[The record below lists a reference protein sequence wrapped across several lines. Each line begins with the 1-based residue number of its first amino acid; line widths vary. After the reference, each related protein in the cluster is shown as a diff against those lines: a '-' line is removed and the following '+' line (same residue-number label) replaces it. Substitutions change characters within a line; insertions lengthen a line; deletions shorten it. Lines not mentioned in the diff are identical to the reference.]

1 MRLTSSIESSRA
13 RRSGLALVTRLCGV
27 RSCTLSLL
35 PPARASRLLDLQRQ
49 QALARAE
56 DEEVRLPG
64 LGSYGYVV
72 PDQAVV
78 RQQALELVQ
87 HQHPALAG
95 VAAPVN
101 LGQTLW
107 KTAIFLPR
115 CSVCGCVSGVQQVI
129 ALGAPRRLA
138 LRMRAESA
146 AGLSNQKGYFKK
158 AISARWTSAFS
169 YEKMSNRCLGP
180 MDALPRAHSSGQG
193 LGWLE
198 PEGGHARAK
207 AVCLPLRPMLGLLQK
222 RKCLPPA
229 SEAMRAVFA
238 WAVLGLLRPCAAQW
252 LWHVRAGAACG
263 KWIHAPE
270 RLCTS
275 CRRLAQSPGIASVFS
290 IYLEGKDM
298 ATTAEVARNVSQ
310 RVHNDGFLGLGRNDN
325 LKQTVRELK
334 DLSKDERNAAIGQ
347 ISDADLRALADDVN
361 ASGLCGASGLSA
373 DERRD
378 LFNTLAQGLDGQQ
391 LGRMAQAF
399 DSRQDVI
406 AIGQAVAQHADA
418 ETKLAFI
425 EEMAPRTANGDS
437 HTQASLGAVSTET
450 GDKEAEAILDVLNS
464 LGGDA
469 ASFNQAIQK
478 MDDKTLQAVVDAGLN
493 KTTTTVI
500 DPGAATTSVSY
511 DPQQLEKL
519 LEVAK
524 DSADPAVKARVFAA
538 ASEGLDQVRTDTGFP
553 VVSVGADKV
562 AQSLQG
568 KLTRLM
574 QTDAS
579 GITGQLNAAKGINA
593 STQEWLNQLNPWGNM
608 RMYKHYTENSGKSMT
623 LTEMG
628 LSVDLKQLVN
638 QDGAFGK
645 EGSIQ
650 GRFIQQVIQGET
662 RFKNAYKWG
671 DEMVWAMGSG
681 MLEGE
686 FKGTVVKQDDGA
698 YKITGHIEYHYTD
711 RFEDPY
717 DTFNWVPGS
726 WDPYGTPYDV
736 EERWTVPIDGV
747 YSQ

>member
-1 MRLTSSIESSRA
+1 M
-13 RRSGLALVTRLCGV
+13 
-27 RSCTLSLL
+27 
-35 PPARASRLLDLQRQ
+35 
-49 QALARAE
+49 
-56 DEEVRLPG
+56 
-64 LGSYGYVV
+64 
-72 PDQAVV
+72 
-78 RQQALELVQ
+78 
-87 HQHPALAG
+87 
-95 VAAPVN
+95 
-101 LGQTLW
+101 
-107 KTAIFLPR
+107 
-115 CSVCGCVSGVQQVI
+115 
-129 ALGAPRRLA
+129 
-138 LRMRAESA
+138 
-146 AGLSNQKGYFKK
+146 
-158 AISARWTSAFS
+158 
-169 YEKMSNRCLGP
+169 
-180 MDALPRAHSSGQG
+180 
-193 LGWLE
+193 
-198 PEGGHARAK
+198 
-207 AVCLPLRPMLGLLQK
+207 
-222 RKCLPPA
+222 
-229 SEAMRAVFA
+229 
-238 WAVLGLLRPCAAQW
+238 
-252 LWHVRAGAACG
+252 
-263 KWIHAPE
+263 
-270 RLCTS
+270 
-275 CRRLAQSPGIASVFS
+275 
-290 IYLEGKDM
+290 
-298 ATTAEVARNVSQ
+298 
-310 RVHNDGFLGLGRNDN
+310 
-325 LKQTVRELK
+325 RELK

-347 ISDADLRALADDVN
+347 ISDTDLRALADDVN

-406 AIGQAVAQHADA
+406 AIGQAVARHADA

-437 HTQASLGAVSTET
+437 HTQAYLGAVSTET

-524 DSADPAVKARVFAA
+524 GSADPAVKARVFAA
-538 ASEGLDQVRTDTGFP
+538 ASEGLDQVRAATGFP
-553 VVSVGADKV
+553 VFSVGADKV

-579 GITGQLNAAKGINA
+579 GITKQLNAAKGINA
-593 STQEWLNQLNPWGNM
+593 STQEWLNQLNPWGNK
-608 RMYKHYTENSGKSMT
+608 RMLDHYTGDSGKSMT

-638 QDGAFGK
+638 QDGAFGN

-650 GRFIQQVIQGET
+650 GRFIQQVIQDQDDT

-681 MLEGE
+681 VLKGE

-698 YKITGHIEYHYTD
+698 YKITGCIEYHYTD
-711 RFEDPY
+711 RFEDPL
-717 DTFNWVPGS
+717 DTFNWFSGS
-726 WDPYGTPYDV
+726 WDPFGTPYNV
-736 EERWTVPIDGV
+736 EERWTVSIDGV

>member
-1 MRLTSSIESSRA
+1 M
-13 RRSGLALVTRLCGV
+13 
-27 RSCTLSLL
+27 
-35 PPARASRLLDLQRQ
+35 
-49 QALARAE
+49 
-56 DEEVRLPG
+56 
-64 LGSYGYVV
+64 
-72 PDQAVV
+72 
-78 RQQALELVQ
+78 
-87 HQHPALAG
+87 
-95 VAAPVN
+95 
-101 LGQTLW
+101 
-107 KTAIFLPR
+107 
-115 CSVCGCVSGVQQVI
+115 
-129 ALGAPRRLA
+129 
-138 LRMRAESA
+138 
-146 AGLSNQKGYFKK
+146 
-158 AISARWTSAFS
+158 
-169 YEKMSNRCLGP
+169 
-180 MDALPRAHSSGQG
+180 
-193 LGWLE
+193 
-198 PEGGHARAK
+198 
-207 AVCLPLRPMLGLLQK
+207 
-222 RKCLPPA
+222 
-229 SEAMRAVFA
+229 
-238 WAVLGLLRPCAAQW
+238 
-252 LWHVRAGAACG
+252 
-263 KWIHAPE
+263 
-270 RLCTS
+270 
-275 CRRLAQSPGIASVFS
+275 
-290 IYLEGKDM
+290 
-298 ATTAEVARNVSQ
+298 
-310 RVHNDGFLGLGRNDN
+310 GRNDS

-347 ISDADLRALADDVN
+347 ISDTDLRALADDVN

-391 LGRMAQAF
+391 LGRMEQAF

-406 AIGQAVAQHADA
+406 AMGQAVARHADA

-437 HTQASLGAVSTET
+437 HTQAYLGTVST
-450 GDKEAEAILDVLNS
+450 AILDVLNS

-493 KTTTTVI
+493 KTTTTVS

-524 DSADPAVKARVFAA
+524 GSADPAVKARVFAA

-579 GITGQLNAAKGINA
+579 SITGQLNAAKGINA

-608 RMYKHYTENSGKSMT
+608 RMYKHYADNSGKSMT

-650 GRFIQQVIQGET
+650 GRFIQQVIQDQDDT

-681 MLEGE
+681 VLEGK
-686 FKGTVVKQDDGA
+686 FKEGTVVKQNDGA

-717 DTFNWVPGS
+717 DTFNWVSGS
-726 WDPYGTPYDV
+726 WDPFGTPYDV

>member
-1 MRLTSSIESSRA
+1 
-13 RRSGLALVTRLCGV
+13 
-27 RSCTLSLL
+27 
-35 PPARASRLLDLQRQ
+35 
-49 QALARAE
+49 
-56 DEEVRLPG
+56 
-64 LGSYGYVV
+64 
-72 PDQAVV
+72 
-78 RQQALELVQ
+78 
-87 HQHPALAG
+87 
-95 VAAPVN
+95 
-101 LGQTLW
+101 
-107 KTAIFLPR
+107 
-115 CSVCGCVSGVQQVI
+115 
-129 ALGAPRRLA
+129 
-138 LRMRAESA
+138 
-146 AGLSNQKGYFKK
+146 
-158 AISARWTSAFS
+158 
-169 YEKMSNRCLGP
+169 
-180 MDALPRAHSSGQG
+180 
-193 LGWLE
+193 
-198 PEGGHARAK
+198 
-207 AVCLPLRPMLGLLQK
+207 
-222 RKCLPPA
+222 
-229 SEAMRAVFA
+229 
-238 WAVLGLLRPCAAQW
+238 
-252 LWHVRAGAACG
+252 
-263 KWIHAPE
+263 
-270 RLCTS
+270 
-275 CRRLAQSPGIASVFS
+275 
-290 IYLEGKDM
+290 M

-310 RVHNDGFLGLGRNDN
+310 RVHNDGFLGLGRNDS

-347 ISDADLRALADDVN
+347 ISDTDLRALADDVN
-361 ASGLCGASGLSA
+361 ASGLFGASGLSA

-406 AIGQAVAQHADA
+406 AMGQAVARHADA

-437 HTQASLGAVSTET
+437 HTQAYLSAVSTET

-493 KTTTTVI
+493 KTTTTTVI

-524 DSADPAVKARVFAA
+524 GSADPAVKARVFAA
-538 ASEGLDQVRTDTGFP
+538 ASEGLDQVRADTGFP
-553 VVSVGADKV
+553 VGSVGADKV

-579 GITGQLNAAKGINA
+579 GITEQLNAAKGINA

-608 RMYKHYTENSGKSMT
+608 RMYKHYADNSGKPMT

-681 MLEGE
+681 VLEGK
-686 FKGTVVKQDDGA
+686 FKEGTVVKQNDGA
-698 YKITGHIEYHYTD
+698 YKITGCIEYRYTD
-711 RFEDPY
+711 RFEDPC

-726 WDPYGTPYDV
+726 LDLFGTPYDV

>member
-1 MRLTSSIESSRA
+1 
-13 RRSGLALVTRLCGV
+13 
-27 RSCTLSLL
+27 
-35 PPARASRLLDLQRQ
+35 
-49 QALARAE
+49 
-56 DEEVRLPG
+56 
-64 LGSYGYVV
+64 
-72 PDQAVV
+72 
-78 RQQALELVQ
+78 
-87 HQHPALAG
+87 
-95 VAAPVN
+95 
-101 LGQTLW
+101 
-107 KTAIFLPR
+107 
-115 CSVCGCVSGVQQVI
+115 
-129 ALGAPRRLA
+129 
-138 LRMRAESA
+138 
-146 AGLSNQKGYFKK
+146 
-158 AISARWTSAFS
+158 
-169 YEKMSNRCLGP
+169 
-180 MDALPRAHSSGQG
+180 
-193 LGWLE
+193 
-198 PEGGHARAK
+198 
-207 AVCLPLRPMLGLLQK
+207 
-222 RKCLPPA
+222 
-229 SEAMRAVFA
+229 
-238 WAVLGLLRPCAAQW
+238 
-252 LWHVRAGAACG
+252 
-263 KWIHAPE
+263 
-270 RLCTS
+270 
-275 CRRLAQSPGIASVFS
+275 
-290 IYLEGKDM
+290 M

-406 AIGQAVAQHADA
+406 AIGQAVARHADA

-478 MDDKTLQAVVDAGLN
+478 MDDMDDKTLQAVVDAGLN
-493 KTTTTVI
+493 KTTTTVS

-524 DSADPAVKARVFAA
+524 GSADPAVKARVFAA
-538 ASEGLDQVRTDTGFP
+538 ASEGLDQVRADTGFP

-608 RMYKHYTENSGKSMT
+608 RMYKHYADNSGKSMT

-628 LSVDLKQLVN
+628 LSVGLKQLVN

-650 GRFIQQVIQGET
+650 GRFIQQVIQDQDDT

-686 FKGTVVKQDDGA
+686 FKGTVVKQDDGT

-717 DTFNWVPGS
+717 DTFNWVSGS
-726 WDPYGTPYDV
+726 WDPFGTPYDV

>member
-1 MRLTSSIESSRA
+1 M
-13 RRSGLALVTRLCGV
+13 
-27 RSCTLSLL
+27 
-35 PPARASRLLDLQRQ
+35 
-49 QALARAE
+49 
-56 DEEVRLPG
+56 
-64 LGSYGYVV
+64 
-72 PDQAVV
+72 
-78 RQQALELVQ
+78 
-87 HQHPALAG
+87 
-95 VAAPVN
+95 
-101 LGQTLW
+101 
-107 KTAIFLPR
+107 
-115 CSVCGCVSGVQQVI
+115 
-129 ALGAPRRLA
+129 
-138 LRMRAESA
+138 
-146 AGLSNQKGYFKK
+146 
-158 AISARWTSAFS
+158 
-169 YEKMSNRCLGP
+169 
-180 MDALPRAHSSGQG
+180 
-193 LGWLE
+193 
-198 PEGGHARAK
+198 
-207 AVCLPLRPMLGLLQK
+207 
-222 RKCLPPA
+222 
-229 SEAMRAVFA
+229 
-238 WAVLGLLRPCAAQW
+238 
-252 LWHVRAGAACG
+252 
-263 KWIHAPE
+263 
-270 RLCTS
+270 
-275 CRRLAQSPGIASVFS
+275 
-290 IYLEGKDM
+290 
-298 ATTAEVARNVSQ
+298 
-310 RVHNDGFLGLGRNDN
+310 GRNDS

-347 ISDADLRALADDVN
+347 ISDTDLRALADDVN

-406 AIGQAVAQHADA
+406 AIGQAVARHADA

-437 HTQASLGAVSTET
+437 HTQAYLGAVSTET

-493 KTTTTVI
+493 KTTTTTAI
-500 DPGAATTSVSY
+500 DPGVVTTSFSYAPATSVSY
-511 DPQQLEKL
+511 DPQELEKL

-524 DSADPAVKARVFAA
+524 GSADPAIKARVFAA
-538 ASEGLDQVRTDTGFP
+538 VSEGLDQVRANTGFP
-553 VVSVGADKV
+553 VSSVGADKV

-579 GITGQLNAAKGINA
+579 GITKQLNAAKGINA

-608 RMYKHYTENSGKSMT
+608 RMLEHYTGDSGKSMT

-662 RFKNAYKWG
+662 SFKNAYKWG

-681 MLEGE
+681 VLKGE
-686 FKGTVVKQDDGA
+686 FKEGTVVKQDDGA
-698 YKITGHIEYHYTD
+698 YKITGCIEYRYTD

>member
-1 MRLTSSIESSRA
+1 
-13 RRSGLALVTRLCGV
+13 
-27 RSCTLSLL
+27 
-35 PPARASRLLDLQRQ
+35 
-49 QALARAE
+49 
-56 DEEVRLPG
+56 
-64 LGSYGYVV
+64 
-72 PDQAVV
+72 
-78 RQQALELVQ
+78 
-87 HQHPALAG
+87 
-95 VAAPVN
+95 
-101 LGQTLW
+101 
-107 KTAIFLPR
+107 
-115 CSVCGCVSGVQQVI
+115 
-129 ALGAPRRLA
+129 
-138 LRMRAESA
+138 
-146 AGLSNQKGYFKK
+146 
-158 AISARWTSAFS
+158 
-169 YEKMSNRCLGP
+169 
-180 MDALPRAHSSGQG
+180 
-193 LGWLE
+193 
-198 PEGGHARAK
+198 
-207 AVCLPLRPMLGLLQK
+207 
-222 RKCLPPA
+222 
-229 SEAMRAVFA
+229 
-238 WAVLGLLRPCAAQW
+238 
-252 LWHVRAGAACG
+252 
-263 KWIHAPE
+263 
-270 RLCTS
+270 
-275 CRRLAQSPGIASVFS
+275 
-290 IYLEGKDM
+290 
-298 ATTAEVARNVSQ
+298 
-310 RVHNDGFLGLGRNDN
+310 LGRNDS

-361 ASGLCGASGLSA
+361 ASGLFGASGLSA

-406 AIGQAVAQHADA
+406 AIGQAVARHADA

-437 HTQASLGAVSTET
+437 HTQAYLGTVST
-450 GDKEAEAILDVLNS
+450 AILDVLNS

-493 KTTTTVI
+493 KTTTTTVI

-524 DSADPAVKARVFAA
+524 GSADPAVKARVFAA

-553 VVSVGADKV
+553 VFSVGADKV

-671 DEMVWAMGSG
+671 DEMV
-681 MLEGE
+681 
-686 FKGTVVKQDDGA
+686 
-698 YKITGHIEYHYTD
+698 
-711 RFEDPY
+711 
-717 DTFNWVPGS
+717 
-726 WDPYGTPYDV
+726 
-736 EERWTVPIDGV
+736 
-747 YSQ
+747 

>member
-1 MRLTSSIESSRA
+1 M
-13 RRSGLALVTRLCGV
+13 
-27 RSCTLSLL
+27 
-35 PPARASRLLDLQRQ
+35 
-49 QALARAE
+49 
-56 DEEVRLPG
+56 
-64 LGSYGYVV
+64 
-72 PDQAVV
+72 
-78 RQQALELVQ
+78 
-87 HQHPALAG
+87 
-95 VAAPVN
+95 
-101 LGQTLW
+101 
-107 KTAIFLPR
+107 
-115 CSVCGCVSGVQQVI
+115 
-129 ALGAPRRLA
+129 
-138 LRMRAESA
+138 
-146 AGLSNQKGYFKK
+146 
-158 AISARWTSAFS
+158 
-169 YEKMSNRCLGP
+169 
-180 MDALPRAHSSGQG
+180 
-193 LGWLE
+193 
-198 PEGGHARAK
+198 
-207 AVCLPLRPMLGLLQK
+207 
-222 RKCLPPA
+222 
-229 SEAMRAVFA
+229 
-238 WAVLGLLRPCAAQW
+238 
-252 LWHVRAGAACG
+252 
-263 KWIHAPE
+263 
-270 RLCTS
+270 
-275 CRRLAQSPGIASVFS
+275 
-290 IYLEGKDM
+290 
-298 ATTAEVARNVSQ
+298 
-310 RVHNDGFLGLGRNDN
+310 
-325 LKQTVRELK
+325 RELK

-347 ISDADLRALADDVN
+347 ISDTDLRALADDVN

-406 AIGQAVAQHADA
+406 AIGQAVARHADA

-437 HTQASLGAVSTET
+437 HTQAYLGAVSTET

-524 DSADPAVKARVFAA
+524 GSADPAVKARVFAA
-538 ASEGLDQVRTDTGFP
+538 ASEGLDQVRAATGFP
-553 VVSVGADKV
+553 VFSVGADKV

-579 GITGQLNAAKGINA
+579 GITKQLNAAKGINA
-593 STQEWLNQLNPWGNM
+593 STQEWLNQLNPWGNK
-608 RMYKHYTENSGKSMT
+608 RMLDHYTGDSGKSMT

-650 GRFIQQVIQGET
+650 GRFIQQVIQDQDDT

-681 MLEGE
+681 VLKGE

-698 YKITGHIEYHYTD
+698 YKITGCIEYHYTD
-711 RFEDPY
+711 RFEDPL
-717 DTFNWVPGS
+717 DTFNWFSGS
-726 WDPYGTPYDV
+726 WDPFGTPYNV
-736 EERWTVPIDGV
+736 EERWTVSIDGV